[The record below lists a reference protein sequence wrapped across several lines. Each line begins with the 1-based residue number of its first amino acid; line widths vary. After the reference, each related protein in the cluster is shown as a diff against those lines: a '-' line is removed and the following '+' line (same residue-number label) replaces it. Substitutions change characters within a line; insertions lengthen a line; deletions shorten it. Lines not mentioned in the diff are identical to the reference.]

1 MFEPVRVNFG
11 PRTGFAW
18 TLDKAGTTV
27 VRAGAAVPTT
37 GHLNA
42 LFQNAVARPF
52 SPVRQGWNATEIAAR
67 NVKWPQ
73 YPEES
78 NEIVIRDAA
87 GRKKI

>member
-1 MFEPVRVNFG
+1 VFEPDRVNFG
-11 PRTGFAW
+11 PRAGFAW

-52 SPVRQGWNATEIAAR
+52 SPVRQGWNATEIAP
-67 NVKWPQ
+67 NVKWPM